1 MSTQK
6 FNFRSEKIL
15 GDLKQGKRPDE
26 RKLDEYR
33 KIQVLTN
40 ISQNADGS
48 ARVKLGETDVFCGI
62 KFGVGPPF
70 PDSPSEGTISVMAE
84 LLALA
89 SPDFE
94 AGPPNEDS
102 VELARVVDRAIRE
115 GKCIDF
121 KTLSITDGEL
131 CWVVFVDLYI
141 MNHDGNLFDA
151 SSIAGLAALREAR
164 FPKLEGKMIVKG
176 EYTKKLKLDSNP
188 LLSTFGKAGATV
200 FSDPSLE
207 EEKAMAARLS
217 VGVTEDEVCAM
228 QKGGSGSFSAD
239 EVNSAIDM
247 AFKNSKVIRKML

>member
-1 MSTQK
+1 MSTHK

-62 KFGVGPPF
+62 KFGVAPPF
-70 PDSPSEGTISVMAE
+70 PDSPAEGTISVMAE

-121 KTLSITDGEL
+121 KTLSITEGEL

-151 SSIAGLAALREAR
+151 SSIAALAALKEAR

-200 FSDPSLE
+200 FLDPSLE
-207 EEKAMAARLS
+207 EEKAMTARLS
-217 VGVTEDEVCAM
+217 IGVTEDDVCAM